1 MDFAEYLRKSE
12 GSENS
17 EVYYGRFLRN
27 GLHESI
33 VRLAKVD
40 EMYKILKVGLP
51 IVFGREMELY
61 DQSFAGVCF
70 SMSIRLLRSCFIEE
84 QASSS
89 CHDFL

>member
-40 EMYKILKVGLP
+40 EMYKILKSWLANRFWSRDG
-51 IVFGREMELY
+51 IV
-61 DQSFAGVCF
+61 
-70 SMSIRLLRSCFIEE
+70 
-84 QASSS
+84 
-89 CHDFL
+89 